1 MAGRSSV
8 PSRCRE
14 VSLAAKTGIGYARTM
29 LKPTIA
35 GVLLLGTWLILAGNL
50 APETVVTGALA
61 SGIAILVFRDLI
73 VGKRWLG
80 RPERLRPG
88 QAPRRPV
95 LIRLRRLSWVL
106 VFVPVYLWKV
116 LLSGVG
122 MAIFA
127 LKPSID
133 FWPGIVRVEA
143 KLNTVSGTTL
153 FANLLTL
160 TPGTLT
166 IDYDEDDD
174 ALYVH
179 WIDVTGYGEADFDR
193 RVTSGLRVWMKR
205 IEA

>member
-1 MAGRSSV
+1 
-8 PSRCRE
+8 
-14 VSLAAKTGIGYARTM
+14 M

-80 RPERLRPG
+80 RSERLRPG

>member
-1 MAGRSSV
+1 
-8 PSRCRE
+8 
-14 VSLAAKTGIGYARTM
+14 
-29 LKPTIA
+29 
-35 GVLLLGTWLILAGNL
+35 
-50 APETVVTGALA
+50 
-61 SGIAILVFRDLI
+61 
-73 VGKRWLG
+73 
-80 RPERLRPG
+80 
-88 QAPRRPV
+88 
-95 LIRLRRLSWVL
+95 LRRLAWVL

-116 LLSGVG
+116 LLSGFG
-122 MAIFA
+122 MAFLA

-133 FWPGIVRVEA
+133 FWPGIVRVEG
-143 KLNTVSGTTL
+143 KLNTVSGTAL